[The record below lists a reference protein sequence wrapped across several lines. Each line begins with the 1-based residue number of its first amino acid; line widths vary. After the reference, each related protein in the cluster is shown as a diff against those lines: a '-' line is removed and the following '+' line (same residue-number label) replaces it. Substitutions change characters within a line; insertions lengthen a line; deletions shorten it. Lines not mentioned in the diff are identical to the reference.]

1 MLCTIS
7 ILDMVLLRAKCV
19 LVGNSKVGK
28 TALAQTFHSEG
39 THFSKAYTLTAGVT
53 TCVKTVQVPDTPHSV
68 EIYILDSSGNELY
81 SDLIVRYWENPS
93 MVAVVYDVTEPQS
106 LASCPMWLEKVRSQ
120 KPEIAFPGAL
130 IANKSDLT
138 NRWAVNS
145 DEGKRFAEGK
155 GLAYFE
161 TSAKD
166 SKDVESPFV
175 YLATEFYRLYE
186 DRVQSLT
193 AYI

>member
-1 MLCTIS
+1 
-7 ILDMVLLRAKCV
+7 MVLLRAKCI

-28 TALAQTFHSEG
+28 TSLAQTFHSEG
-39 THFSKAYTLTAGVT
+39 THFPKSYSLTAGVS
-53 TCVKTVQVPDTPHSV
+53 TCVKTVPILDTPHSV

-81 SDLIVRYWENPS
+81 SDLVVRYWENPS
-93 MVAVVYDVTEPQS
+93 MVVLVYDVTDSQS

-130 IANKSDLT
+130 IANKTDLT
-138 NRWAVNS
+138 SRWVVNS
-145 DEGKRFAEGK
+145 EEGRTFADGK

-166 SKDVESPFV
+166 LQGVEAPFS
-175 YLATEFYRLYE
+175 YLATEYYKLYE
-186 DRVQSLT
+186 ERVQGLIS
-193 AYI
+193 